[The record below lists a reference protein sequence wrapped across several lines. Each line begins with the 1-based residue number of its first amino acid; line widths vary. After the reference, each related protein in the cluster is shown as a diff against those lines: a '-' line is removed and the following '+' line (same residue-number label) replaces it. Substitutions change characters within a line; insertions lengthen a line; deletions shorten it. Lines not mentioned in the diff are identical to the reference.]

1 MAQPIYLEGA
11 EQFVAAKAAH
21 RVVLRADGLRDGNY
35 WHPAGSGNRGAVA
48 GTTAASKAGAGASS
62 RRLGFHRDNRP
73 GLGRVAPPA
82 SSAPVPPIGLPSE
95 DLAVANA
102 TLDVLER
109 ATGGLE
115 TKLRHLK
122 DDLNFAVS
130 VYNAQALAVSAE
142 LARVAGRAA
151 AGGGGDD

>member
-1 MAQPIYLEGA
+1 MAHSLYLEGA

-21 RVVLRADGLRDGNY
+21 RVVLRADGLRDNNY
-35 WHPAGSGNRGAVA
+35 WQPAGRS
-48 GTTAASKAGAGASS
+48 AAPAGAAAKP
-62 RRLGFHRDNRP
+62 RRRGFHRDNRP

-82 SSAPVPPIGLPSE
+82 SAAPVPPIGLPSE
-95 DLAVANA
+95 DLAVARA
-102 TLDVLER
+102 TVAALER

-130 VYNAQALAVSAE
+130 VYNAQALAVRAE
-142 LARVAGRAA
+142 LARVTGVVA
-151 AGGGGDD
+151 GGGDD